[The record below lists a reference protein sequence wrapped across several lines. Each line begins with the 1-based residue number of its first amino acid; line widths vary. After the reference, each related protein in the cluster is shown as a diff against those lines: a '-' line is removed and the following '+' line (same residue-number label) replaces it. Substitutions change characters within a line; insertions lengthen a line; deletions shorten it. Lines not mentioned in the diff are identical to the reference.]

1 MGPPLRLSTSR
12 ALHLPAPRSQASSSS
27 SSSWAKVLSTTQSAL
42 RGGADASRRES
53 RWVASSPLR
62 TFGRR
67 RDFAGIAR
75 SVATTTTISRSDII
89 TADPKNNVTDNIF
102 QKLGVNL
109 HHRKDHPLGIIKG
122 AIFQY
127 FEESAPGKFKLFE
140 DLYPVVTTKQN
151 FDELLIPADHISRS
165 DNDTYYVNSET
176 VLRCHTSAHQ
186 AELLREKHDNF
197 LVIGDVY
204 RRDTIDATHYPVFHQ
219 MEGVKIFDPSEWEAA
234 GMSEVE
240 YVERDLKQTLEGLA
254 KHLFGDVECRWV
266 DAYFPFTD
274 PSIELEIFFNGEWL
288 EVLGCGVM
296 QQKILDQNYG
306 EGKKAWAFGLG
317 IERLAMILFDI
328 PDIRLFWSGDER
340 FLKQFKAGDLSAK
353 FKSFSKFPPCNKDVS
368 FWISDD
374 FTENNLCETVRG
386 IAGDIVEE
394 VKLIDEFTNPKKGKT
409 SHCYRIVYRSMERS
423 LTDEEINSV
432 QDDVRR

>member
-1 MGPPLRLSTSR
+1 MGEREREREKEMGPPLRLSTSR
-12 ALHLPAPRSQASSSS
+12 ALHLPSPRSQASSSS

-127 FEESAPGKFKLFE
+127 FE

-186 AELLREKHDNF
+186 AELLREKH
-197 LVIGDVY
+197 
-204 RRDTIDATHYPVFHQ
+204 
-219 MEGVKIFDPSEWEAA
+219 
-234 GMSEVE
+234 
-240 YVERDLKQTLEGLA
+240 
-254 KHLFGDVECRWV
+254 
-266 DAYFPFTD
+266 
-274 PSIELEIFFNGEWL
+274 
-288 EVLGCGVM
+288 
-296 QQKILDQNYG
+296 
-306 EGKKAWAFGLG
+306 
-317 IERLAMILFDI
+317 
-328 PDIRLFWSGDER
+328 
-340 FLKQFKAGDLSAK
+340 
-353 FKSFSKFPPCNKDVS
+353 
-368 FWISDD
+368 
-374 FTENNLCETVRG
+374 
-386 IAGDIVEE
+386 
-394 VKLIDEFTNPKKGKT
+394 
-409 SHCYRIVYRSMERS
+409 
-423 LTDEEINSV
+423 
-432 QDDVRR
+432 

>member
-1 MGPPLRLSTSR
+1 M
-12 ALHLPAPRSQASSSS
+12 
-27 SSSWAKVLSTTQSAL
+27 

-288 EVLGCGVM
+288 EGLGSGIRRQDPSTWNNARWPEVRDGGGSGLLAKGGAVHTKAVWDVRAHPRVVKSFREVLGEEDL
-296 QQKILDQNYG
+296 IASLDVI
-306 EGKKAWAFGLG
+306 GLFRPWG
-317 IERLAMILFDI
+317 LA
-328 PDIRLFWSGDER
+328 
-340 FLKQFKAGDLSAK
+340 
-353 FKSFSKFPPCNKDVS
+353 PPE
-368 FWISDD
+368 
-374 FTENNLCETVRG
+374 ENWRTRG
-386 IAGDIVEE
+386 GWW
-394 VKLIDEFTNPKKGKT
+394 
-409 SHCYRIVYRSMERS
+409 
-423 LTDEEINSV
+423 
-432 QDDVRR
+432 